1 MRSRNPSMTD
11 HPLPDPSTKQLLKLL
26 DTIGT
31 EEQVRSVL
39 VGRSLATHLHWL
51 QSRHTSAT
59 TS

>member
-1 MRSRNPSMTD
+1 MAD
-11 HPLPDPSTKQLLKLL
+11 HPLPDPSIKQLLKLL

-51 QSRHTSAT
+51 QSRHTPAT